1 MNGLS
6 NLFEGNATIWIIVGI
21 LAVICIIVSAKKQNT
36 QQNGKSANAIP
47 DEIGDKDLVVKP
59 TSWYRTQ
66 TASQPVIERTEE
78 QQRIVDEYFRI
89 RNYKTTTCIS
99 AHKKKYKLLK
109 KLGTVVLVLGIA
121 LSAFLFLKHEADFED
136 ALENPLFILGLV
148 TIAGGLVCKFV
159 AGRFKKAFEDSI
171 KHSTAPKAVMTD
183 EEYEQLVDQ
192 KIEEMDIKAL
202 GLDRLGL
209 DPDQIKEINPIIL
222 RDKVIE
228 KYSFTVYND
237 EDESTHSSTQH
248 VTYLYFTDEQLFVY
262 KIVFDMC
269 CNVQDEWAHEFFYTD
284 ICDIRSYTSRNILKT
299 DHGDFEYSTVA
310 FDIISTNSEIGF
322 VIDGDNENINS
333 LQAMKQKIRER
344 KTH

>member
-1 MNGLS
+1 MLELG
-6 NLFEGNATIWIIVGI
+6 AMVWIVVAI
-21 LAVICIIVSAKKQNT
+21 LAIVCVAVASKKKSS
-36 QQNGKSANAIP
+36 QQKDKSSEAISE
-47 DEIGDKDLVVKP
+47 EIGDKDLMVKP

-66 TASQPVIERTEE
+66 TASQPVIKRTEE
-78 QQRIVDEYFRI
+78 QQRIVDEYFKI

-109 KLGTVVLVLGIA
+109 KLSNVILVLGIA
-121 LSAFLFLKHEADFED
+121 LSAFLFFKHEADLD
-136 ALENPLFILGLV
+136 NALENPLFLLGLV
-148 TIAGGLVCKFV
+148 TVAGGFICKFV

-192 KIEEMDIKAL
+192 KIEEMDIKSL

-222 RDKVIE
+222 RDKVID

-269 CNVQDEWAHEFFYTD
+269 CNVQNEWAHEFFYTD
-284 ICDIRSYTSRNILKT
+284 ICDIQSYTSKNILKT
-299 DHGDFEYSTVA
+299 DHGDFEYSTVS
-310 FDIISTNSEIGF
+310 FNIISANSEIGF